1 MCSGEEKKNDMFL
14 KLKQVIILKRLL
26 FCLLKKKVKDLS

>member
-1 MCSGEEKKNDMFL
+1 MFL
-14 KLKQVIILKRLL
+14 KLKQVIMLKRLL